1 VSRNDLTRRRLLE
14 LGVAAGVAVALPETA
29 LARLL
34 QSSEPHVHPQGT
46 TLERTIVTGVVIN
59 SGGYRRLV
67 HGKGE
72 PSLVRHDLGIGARRG
87 RVTRRRPLI
96 ALAQLTDIHV
106 VDAQSPAR
114 VEFLDRLSDGAN
126 GNDVWTAA
134 GASLDLFGASYRPQE
149 MLTAQVADALVRAVT
164 SLGVGPVT
172 GRTLDFAISTGDV
185 VDNCQYNELR
195 WMIDVL
201 DGERVRPDSGDPSKW
216 EGVDDDTPEYYDINY
231 WHPGGAPPGVSSGP
245 DLPRSKYGFP
255 VIPSLLDACRREFKA
270 SGLDLPWIS
279 AYGNHDGLLQGNVAA
294 SPVSRSYT
302 VGSRKILGL
311 PPGFG
316 VAQLLAGLNGDPTLF
331 NELIN
336 GPTRPITPDNRR
348 RILSRSE
355 TVAEY
360 FKTTGRPVGHGFT
373 HANRRHG
380 TAHYT
385 FRTGAVRCI
394 VLDTVNPNGDQD
406 GSLDQKQFNWLT
418 SLLNA
423 NSKLRLSPTGARE
436 HAGGTDHLIMI
447 LSHHT
452 IATMDN
458 DTTGSEAPG
467 KRILGDQVQQ
477 LLLRYPNV
485 IAWVN
490 GHTHVNN
497 IIPHVRP
504 SSWSTKGGFWEINT
518 ASHIDFPQQ
527 ARIVELVDNRDGTL
541 SIFGT
546 IIDSIAPLRWTS
558 TNDSAQ
564 LAALS
569 RELAAN
575 DWQARVPHLDAQG
588 HDGRRGAVSDRNV
601 ELLVQAP
608 FKLESYPAT
617 QHRQVPVAGLG

>member
-1 VSRNDLTRRRLLE
+1 MSNSKLTRRQLLE
-14 LGVAAGVAVALPETA
+14 LGAAAGAAVALPETA
-29 LARLL
+29 LARVLR
-34 QSSEPHVHPQGT
+34 SSEPHVHPQGT
-46 TLERTIVTGVVIN
+46 TLERTIVTGAVIN
-59 SGGYRRLV
+59 SGGYRHLV

-72 PSLVRHDLGIGARRG
+72 PSLVRHDLGITARGG
-87 RVTRRRPLI
+87 RASSRRPLM

-106 VDAQSPAR
+106 SDAQSPAR

-134 GASLDLFGASYRPQE
+134 GATLDLFGASYRPQE

-201 DGERVRPDSGDPSKW
+201 DGEHVRPDSGDLSKW
-216 EGVDDDTPEYYDINY
+216 EGVDDDDPTYYDINY
-231 WHPGGAPPGVSSGP
+231 WHPGGTPPGVTAGP
-245 DLPRSKYGFP
+245 DLPRSQYGFP

-270 SGLDLPWIS
+270 SGFDVPWMS
-279 AYGNHDGLLQGNVAA
+279 AYGNHDGLVQGNVAP
-294 SPVSRSYT
+294 SPVLRSYT

-316 VAQLLAGLNGDPTLF
+316 IAQLLEGLNGNPTLF

-336 GPTRPITPDNRR
+336 GPTRPITPDKRR
-348 RILSRSE
+348 RLLSRSE

-360 FKTTGRPVGHGFT
+360 FKTTGTPVGHGFT
-373 HANRRHG
+373 NANRKDG

-385 FRTGAVRCI
+385 FRAGAVRCI

-406 GSLDQKQFNWLT
+406 GSLDQNQFDWLT

-423 NSKLRLSPTGARE
+423 NSKVRLSLTGARE
-436 HAGGTDHLIMI
+436 HAHGTDRLIMI
-447 LSHHT
+447 FSHHT

-518 ASHIDFPQQ
+518 ASHVDFPQQ
-527 ARIVELVDNRDGTL
+527 ARLVELVDNRDETL

-546 IIDSIAPLRWTS
+546 IIDSLAPLRWTS
-558 TNDSAQ
+558 TNNPVQ

-575 DWQARVPHLDAQG
+575 DWQARVPHLDPEG

-601 ELLVQAP
+601 ELLIHAP
-608 FKLESYPAT
+608 FKLDSHPSET
-617 QHRQVPVAGLG
+617 HQRVPVVGRG